1 MEVMTD
7 VLVGW
12 VQMGWYPS
20 RFVSNALARAGS
32 PGGRTGGREPDKES
46 DFFGRFRNTQSSPI
60 GARFSRRRSGALR
73 VQMGCTPH
81 LIASVFR
88 SRLLNCGL
96 SMSACDPLA
105 DSNHTPRHDRNLHM
119 KRLMHRSNYLL
130 YSIT

>member
-20 RFVSNALARAGS
+20 CFVSNALARAGS

-81 LIASVFR
+81 LIARVFR
-88 SRLLNCGL
+88 SSFSTAACQCPLVIRLQTPIIHLATTEKCQCTKSL
-96 SMSACDPLA
+96 RDSPL
-105 DSNHTPRHDRNLHM
+105 
-119 KRLMHRSNYLL
+119 
-130 YSIT
+130 

>member
-20 RFVSNALARAGS
+20 CFVSNALARAGS
-32 PGGRTGGREPDKES
+32 PGGRTGGRESDKES
-46 DFFGRFRNTQSSPI
+46 DFFGRFRNTQSNPI

-81 LIASVFR
+81 LIASVFIEAFEL
-88 SRLLNCGL
+88 RLVNV
-96 SMSACDPLA
+96 
-105 DSNHTPRHDRNLHM
+105 
-119 KRLMHRSNYLL
+119 RL
-130 YSIT
+130 